1 MEHIKD
7 ILPRVIKQIEDKY
20 NRKNKKKQEQ
30 K

>member
-20 NRKNKKKQEQ
+20 NRKNKKQEQ

>member
-20 NRKNKKKQEQ
+20 NHKNKKQER